1 MVWFG
6 HSGFYLKLAGL
17 AIAVDPALH
26 ACFPLGSFFKPFAG
40 ADLYQPRDIP
50 ALDLLILTHD
60 HYDHL
65 DMLTMRDLKNRTA
78 HVVCPLGVGAHLEY
92 WGWEAERITEMDWGE
107 KIALPHKGTLTCVPS
122 QHFSG
127 RTLERNTT
135 LWAGFVM
142 DLDGVTLYLSG
153 DGGYGRHFR
162 QIATDFRRIDFAI
175 VEDGQY
181 NTDWAGIHLMPP
193 AWKAAVA
200 ELHPRFVMPCHNAK
214 FDLSRHTWKAPL
226 EAALANAKA
235 LGVALS
241 TPLIGQVV
249 AIDNPARD
257 TGPWWQNLR

>member
-1 MVWFG
+1 M
-6 HSGFYLKLAGL
+6 
-17 AIAVDPALH
+17 
-26 ACFPLGSFFKPFAG
+26 
-40 ADLYQPRDIP
+40 
-50 ALDLLILTHD
+50 
-60 HYDHL
+60 
-65 DMLTMRDLKNRTA
+65 
-78 HVVCPLGVGAHLEY
+78 GAHLEY
-92 WGWEAERITEMDWGE
+92 WGWEAERIMEMDWGE
-107 KIALPHKGTLTCVPS
+107 KIALPHKGMLTCVPS

-193 AWKAAVA
+193 AWKAAVS
-200 ELHPRFVMPCHNAK
+200 ELRPRFVMPCHNAK
-214 FDLSRHTWKAPL
+214 YDLSRHTWKAPL
-226 EAALANAKA
+226 EAALVNAQT
-235 LGVALS
+235 LGIALS
-241 TPLIGQVV
+241 TPLIGQIV
-249 AIDNPARD
+249 ALDNPARD